1 MISILS
7 TSYMRIKHRL
17 FVVSFLFSL
26 PVLSQETDSISHTYP
41 ILGYYRLGMTEEEFL
56 SQMYKMQSETGLQ
69 DSISFQTQYLIDVNG
84 INFDM
89 DGGPASSCLDI
100 SATTCSLYKPDAT
113 PLYFAGGTYF
123 LDGKLVSFTAN
134 ASSSIGWDA
143 ALCYMRVESSLQESP
158 YPTKAMYDIHN
169 VEHHNSLVKQ
179 SNDLTAYLSKK
190 YGAPTKENKLNLLP
204 PLKEDEYVRTF
215 GEWWYLTCD
224 VGAILSRA
232 EWKQG
237 NMKIVTG
244 ITSSGRTFISFLD
257 EKALSHA
264 NLDEYFK
271 QAEPTKAKVA
281 W

>member
-1 MISILS
+1 
-7 TSYMRIKHRL
+7 MRIKHLL

-26 PVLSQETDSISHTYP
+26 PVLSQETGSISHTNP
-41 ILGYYRLGMTEEEFL
+41 ILGYYRLGMTGEEFL
-56 SQMYKMQSETGLQ
+56 SQMYKMQSETELQ
-69 DSISFQTQYLIDVNG
+69 DSSSFQTQYLIDVNG

-89 DGGPASSCLDI
+89 EGGNASICSDI
-100 SATTCSLYKPDAT
+100 NATTYALYETDAT
-113 PLYFAGGTYF
+113 PLFFIGGTYF

-134 ASSSIGWDA
+134 ALSLAGWDA
-143 ALCYMRVESSLQESP
+143 ALCYMRVESPLQESP
-158 YPTKAMYDIHN
+158 HSTKAMYDIHN
-169 VEHHNSLVKQ
+169 VELHNRLVKQ

-190 YGAPTKENKLNLLP
+190 YGAPTKEAKLNLLP

-215 GEWWYLTCD
+215 GEWWYLACD
-224 VGAILSRA
+224 VGAILPRA
-232 EWKQG
+232 EWQQG
-237 NMKIVTG
+237 NMKVVMG
-244 ITSSGRTFISFLD
+244 ITSSGRIFISFLD

>member
-7 TSYMRIKHRL
+7 TSDMRIKHLL

-26 PVLSQETDSISHTYP
+26 PVLSQKTDSISHTNP
-41 ILGYYRLGMTEEEFL
+41 ILGYYRLGMTGEEFL
-56 SQMYKMQSETGLQ
+56 SQMYKMQSETELQ
-69 DSISFQTQYLIDVNG
+69 DSSSFQTQYLIDVNG

-89 DGGPASSCLDI
+89 EGGNASICSDI
-100 SATTCSLYKPDAT
+100 NATTYALYETDAT
-113 PLYFAGGTYF
+113 PLFFIGGTYF

-134 ASSSIGWDA
+134 ALSLAGWDA
-143 ALCYMRVESSLQESP
+143 ALCYMRVESPLQESP
-158 YPTKAMYDIHN
+158 HSTKAMYDIHN
-169 VEHHNSLVKQ
+169 VELHNRLVKQ
-179 SNDLTAYLSKK
+179 LNDLTAYLSQK
-190 YGAPTKENKLNLLP
+190 YGAPTKEAKLNLLP

-215 GEWWYLTCD
+215 GEWWYLACD
-224 VGAILSRA
+224 VGAILPRA

>member
-7 TSYMRIKHRL
+7 TSDMRIKHLL
-17 FVVSFLFSL
+17 FVASFLFSL
-26 PVLSQETDSISHTYP
+26 PVLSQKTDSISHTNP
-41 ILGYYRLGMTEEEFL
+41 ILGYYRLGMTGEEFL
-56 SQMYKMQSETGLQ
+56 SQMYKMQSETELQ

-89 DGGPASSCLDI
+89 EGGPASTCLDI
-100 SATTCSLYKPDAT
+100 SATTYALYKSDAT
-113 PLYFAGGTYF
+113 PLFFAGGTYF

-134 ASSSIGWDA
+134 ALSLAGWDA

-179 SNDLTAYLSKK
+179 SNDLTAYLSQK
-190 YGAPTKENKLNLLP
+190 YGAPTKEAKLNLLP

-215 GEWWYLTCD
+215 GEWWYLVCD
-224 VGAILSRA
+224 VGAILPRA

-271 QAEPTKAKVA
+271 EGQTTKAKVA

>member
-7 TSYMRIKHRL
+7 TSDMRIKHLL
-17 FVVSFLFSL
+17 FVASFLFSL
-26 PVLSQETDSISHTYP
+26 PVLSQKTDSISHTNP
-41 ILGYYRLGMTEEEFL
+41 ILGYYRLGMTGEEFL
-56 SQMYKMQSETGLQ
+56 SQMYKMQSETELQ

-89 DGGPASSCLDI
+89 EGGPASTCLDI
-100 SATTCSLYKPDAT
+100 SATTYALYKSDAT
-113 PLYFAGGTYF
+113 PLFFAGGTYF

-134 ASSSIGWDA
+134 ALSLAGWDA

-179 SNDLTAYLSKK
+179 SNDLTAYLSQK
-190 YGAPTKENKLNLLP
+190 YGAPTKEAKLNLLP

-215 GEWWYLTCD
+215 GEWWYLSCD

-244 ITSSGRTFISFLD
+244 ITSSGRIFISFLD

-264 NLDEYFK
+264 NLDEHFK
-271 QAEPTKAKVA
+271 GGQTTKAKVA

>member
-7 TSYMRIKHRL
+7 TSYMRIKHLL

-26 PVLSQETDSISHTYP
+26 PVLSQETGSISHTNP
-41 ILGYYRLGMTEEEFL
+41 ILGYYRLGMTGEEFL
-56 SQMYKMQSETGLQ
+56 SQMYKMQSETELQ
-69 DSISFQTQYLIDVNG
+69 DSSSFQTQYLIDVNG

-89 DGGPASSCLDI
+89 EGGNASICSDI
-100 SATTCSLYKPDAT
+100 NATTYALYETDAT
-113 PLYFAGGTYF
+113 PLFFIGGTYF

-134 ASSSIGWDA
+134 ALSLAGWDA
-143 ALCYMRVESSLQESP
+143 ALCYMRVESPLQENPHS
-158 YPTKAMYDIHN
+158 TKAMYDIHN
-169 VEHHNSLVKQ
+169 VELHNRLVKQ

-190 YGAPTKENKLNLLP
+190 YGAPTKETKLNLLP

-215 GEWWYLTCD
+215 GEWWYLACD
-224 VGAILSRA
+224 VGAILPRA
-232 EWKQG
+232 EWQQG
-237 NMKIVTG
+237 NMKIVMG
-244 ITSSGRTFISFLD
+244 ITSSGRLFISFLD

>member
-7 TSYMRIKHRL
+7 TSDMRIKHLL
-17 FVVSFLFSL
+17 FVASFLFSL
-26 PVLSQETDSISHTYP
+26 PVLSQKTDSISHTNP
-41 ILGYYRLGMTEEEFL
+41 ILGYYRLGMTGEEFL
-56 SQMYKMQSETGLQ
+56 SQMYKMQSETELQ

-89 DGGPASSCLDI
+89 EGGNASICSDI
-100 SATTCSLYKPDAT
+100 NATTYALYETDAT
-113 PLYFAGGTYF
+113 PLFFIGGTYF

-179 SNDLTAYLSKK
+179 SNDLTAYLSQK
-190 YGAPTKENKLNLLP
+190 YGAPTKEAKLNLLP

-215 GEWWYLTCD
+215 GEWWYLLCD
-224 VGAILSRA
+224 VGAILPRA

-264 NLDEYFK
+264 NLDEHFK
-271 QAEPTKAKVA
+271 EAQTTKAKVA

>member
-7 TSYMRIKHRL
+7 TSDMRIKHLL
-17 FVVSFLFSL
+17 FVASFLFSL
-26 PVLSQETDSISHTYP
+26 TVLSQKTDSISHTNP
-41 ILGYYRLGMTEEEFL
+41 ILGYYRLGMAGEEFL
-56 SQMYKMQSETGLQ
+56 SQMYKMQSETELQ

-89 DGGPASSCLDI
+89 EGGPASTCLDI
-100 SATTCSLYKPDAT
+100 SATTYALYKSDAT
-113 PLYFAGGTYF
+113 PLFFAGGTYF

-134 ASSSIGWDA
+134 ALSLAGWDA

-179 SNDLTAYLSKK
+179 SNDLTAYLSQK
-190 YGAPTKENKLNLLP
+190 YGAPTKEAKLNLLP

-215 GEWWYLTCD
+215 GEWWYLVCD
-224 VGAILSRA
+224 VGAILPRA

-271 QAEPTKAKVA
+271 EGQTTKAKVV

>member
-7 TSYMRIKHRL
+7 TSDMRIKHLL
-17 FVVSFLFSL
+17 FVASFLFSL
-26 PVLSQETDSISHTYP
+26 PVLSQKTDSISHTNP
-41 ILGYYRLGMTEEEFL
+41 ILGYYRLGMTGEEFL
-56 SQMYKMQSETGLQ
+56 SQMYKMQSETELQ

-89 DGGPASSCLDI
+89 EGGPASTCLDI
-100 SATTCSLYKPDAT
+100 SATTYALYKSDAT
-113 PLYFAGGTYF
+113 PLFFAGGTYF

-134 ASSSIGWDA
+134 ALSLAGWDA
-143 ALCYMRVESSLQESP
+143 ALCYMRVESPLQESP
-158 YPTKAMYDIHN
+158 HSTKALYDIHN
-169 VEHHNSLVKQ
+169 VELHNRLVKQ
-179 SNDLTAYLSKK
+179 SNDLTAYLSQK
-190 YGAPTKENKLNLLP
+190 YGAPTKEAKLNLLP

-215 GEWWYLTCD
+215 GEWWYLACD
-224 VGAILSRA
+224 VGAILPRA

-271 QAEPTKAKVA
+271 EGQTTKAKVA

>member
-1 MISILS
+1 
-7 TSYMRIKHRL
+7 MRIKHL
-17 FVVSFLFSL
+17 LLVVSFLFSL
-26 PVLSQETDSISHTYP
+26 PVLSQKTDSISHTNP
-41 ILGYYRLGMTEEEFL
+41 ILGYYRLGMTGEEFL
-56 SQMYKMQSETGLQ
+56 SQMYKMQSETELQ
-69 DSISFQTQYLIDVNG
+69 DSSSFQTQYLIDVNG

-89 DGGPASSCLDI
+89 EGGNASICSDI
-100 SATTCSLYKPDAT
+100 NATTYALYETDAT
-113 PLYFAGGTYF
+113 PLFFIGGTYF

-134 ASSSIGWDA
+134 ALSLAGWDA
-143 ALCYMRVESSLQESP
+143 ALCYMRVEPPLQESP
-158 YPTKAMYDIHN
+158 HSTKAMYDIHN
-169 VEHHNSLVKQ
+169 VELHNRLVKQ
-179 SNDLTAYLSKK
+179 ANDLTAYLSKK
-190 YGAPTKENKLNLLP
+190 YGAPTKETKLNLLP

-215 GEWWYLTCD
+215 GEWWYLACD

-264 NLDEYFK
+264 NLDEHFK
-271 QAEPTKAKVA
+271 EAQTTKAKVA

>member
-7 TSYMRIKHRL
+7 TSDMRIKHLL
-17 FVVSFLFSL
+17 FVASFLFSL
-26 PVLSQETDSISHTYP
+26 PVLSQKTDSISHTNP
-41 ILGYYRLGMTEEEFL
+41 ILGYYRLGMTGEEFL
-56 SQMYKMQSETGLQ
+56 SQMYKMQSETELQ
-69 DSISFQTQYLIDVNG
+69 DSSSFQTQYLIDVNG

-89 DGGPASSCLDI
+89 EGGNASICSDI
-100 SATTCSLYKPDAT
+100 NATTYALYETDAT
-113 PLYFAGGTYF
+113 PLFFIGGTYF

-134 ASSSIGWDA
+134 ALSLAGWDA
-143 ALCYMRVESSLQESP
+143 ALCYMRVESPLQESP
-158 YPTKAMYDIHN
+158 HSTKAMYDIHN
-169 VEHHNSLVKQ
+169 VELHNRLVKQ

-190 YGAPTKENKLNLLP
+190 YGAPTKEAKLNLLP

-215 GEWWYLTCD
+215 GEWWYLACD
-224 VGAILSRA
+224 VGAILPRA
-232 EWKQG
+232 EWQQG
-237 NMKIVTG
+237 NMKVVMG
-244 ITSSGRTFISFLD
+244 ITSSGRIFISFLD

>member
-7 TSYMRIKHRL
+7 TSDMRIKHLL
-17 FVVSFLFSL
+17 FVASFLFSL
-26 PVLSQETDSISHTYP
+26 PVLSQKTDSISHTNP
-41 ILGYYRLGMTEEEFL
+41 ILGYYRLGMTGEEFL
-56 SQMYKMQSETGLQ
+56 SQMYKMQSETELQ

-89 DGGPASSCLDI
+89 EGGPASTCLDI
-100 SATTCSLYKPDAT
+100 SATTYALYKSDAT
-113 PLYFAGGTYF
+113 PLFFAGGTYF
-123 LDGKLVSFTAN
+123 LDGKLVSFTAT
-134 ASSSIGWDA
+134 ALSLAGWDA

-179 SNDLTAYLSKK
+179 SNDLTAYLSQK
-190 YGAPTKENKLNLLP
+190 YGAPTKEAKLNLLP

-215 GEWWYLTCD
+215 GEWWYLVCD
-224 VGAILSRA
+224 VGAILPRA

-271 QAEPTKAKVA
+271 EGQTTKAKVA

>member
-7 TSYMRIKHRL
+7 TSYMRIKHLL

-169 VEHHNSLVKQ
+169 VEHHNSLIKQ

-190 YGAPTKENKLNLLP
+190 
-204 PLKEDEYVRTF
+204 
-215 GEWWYLTCD
+215 
-224 VGAILSRA
+224 
-232 EWKQG
+232 
-237 NMKIVTG
+237 
-244 ITSSGRTFISFLD
+244 
-257 EKALSHA
+257 
-264 NLDEYFK
+264 
-271 QAEPTKAKVA
+271 
-281 W
+281 

>member
-7 TSYMRIKHRL
+7 TSDMRIKHLL
-17 FVVSFLFSL
+17 FVASFLFSL
-26 PVLSQETDSISHTYP
+26 PVLSQKTDSISHTNP
-41 ILGYYRLGMTEEEFL
+41 IMGYYRLGMTGEEFL
-56 SQMYKMQSETGLQ
+56 SQMYKMQSETELQ
-69 DSISFQTQYLIDVNG
+69 DSISFQTQYLIDVNV

-89 DGGPASSCLDI
+89 EGGPASTCLDI
-100 SATTCSLYKPDAT
+100 SATTYALYKSDAT
-113 PLYFAGGTYF
+113 PLFFAGGTYF

-134 ASSSIGWDA
+134 ALSLAGWDA

-179 SNDLTAYLSKK
+179 SNDLTAYLSQK
-190 YGAPTKENKLNLLP
+190 YGAPTKEAKLNLLP

-215 GEWWYLTCD
+215 GEWWYLVCD
-224 VGAILSRA
+224 VGAILPRA

-271 QAEPTKAKVA
+271 EGQTTKAKVA

>member
-7 TSYMRIKHRL
+7 TSDMRIKHLL
-17 FVVSFLFSL
+17 FVASFLFSL
-26 PVLSQETDSISHTYP
+26 PVLSQKTDSISHTNP
-41 ILGYYRLGMTEEEFL
+41 ILGYYRLGMTGEEFL
-56 SQMYKMQSETGLQ
+56 SQMYKMQSETELQ

-89 DGGPASSCLDI
+89 EGGPASTCLDI
-100 SATTCSLYKPDAT
+100 SATTYALYKSDAT
-113 PLYFAGGTYF
+113 PLFFAGGTYF

-134 ASSSIGWDA
+134 ALSLAGWDA

-179 SNDLTAYLSKK
+179 SNDLTAYLSQK
-190 YGAPTKENKLNLLP
+190 YGAPTKEAKLNLLP

-215 GEWWYLTCD
+215 GEWWYLVCD
-224 VGAILSRA
+224 VGAILPRA

-237 NMKIVTG
+237 NMKSVTG

-271 QAEPTKAKVA
+271 EGQTTKAKVA